1 MFHCVFLLAPNACL
15 CRHFK
20 VYVSGISS
28 VLRVQHQGPSINYV
42 VSKSE
47 LFEPPSPLF
56 FIMQGLFSKSSL
68 GLLPTETTQ
77 FMDDS
82 TLNRVY
88 RVQGVKIVGRHLW
101 TFSQIWPHF
110 SQPLLYPTE
119 FVCMVRLSNFYH
131 SIVMSPLFIHGLM
144 CLCKEDNTVTC
155 PHYTKIAI

>member
-88 RVQGVKIVGRHLW
+88 RVGGENRRTSFMDVLLDLAPLQPAVALSYRICLYGMIIQFL
-101 TFSQIWPHF
+101 SQYSNVPTI
-110 SQPLLYPTE
+110 YPW
-119 FVCMVRLSNFYH
+119 FNVSL
-131 SIVMSPLFIHGLM
+131 
-144 CLCKEDNTVTC
+144 
-155 PHYTKIAI
+155 